1 MKCRSVLSIALATSA
16 LALAATAANAAE
28 LPPIKTTGQNKVP
41 ECATPG
47 RMMAFIKARNTSL
60 DPKFEKIAVH
70 YMREGEALGVRWDY
84 AIAQMAVETNY
95 LSYKQGNGRQGL
107 VNPRQNNFAGLGATG
122 KGQPGESFADVE
134 TGVRA
139 HLQHLL
145 HYAGDTIEN
154 AAAERTRK
162 IQEWGVLKSFHAK
175 IKGPVTFKHLANK
188 WAMDSNYA
196 VSIETHAQRFYS
208 DFCKGADPQPELV
221 AEARGGTAK
230 GHKVAAVAAQPERRA
245 EPEKKI
251 EKPAATA
258 SAEPVSGAELARRA
272 IEDSKTEGNAQ
283 RQGLGVKP
291 MTILNAQQPDAEGP
305 PKAERAEAFDP
316 PAEKEAQAAALPVAK
331 AEKAVAG
338 AGSKAE
344 TARKGAEKT
353 EKSAQ
358 FVTASAGGVAAASA
372 GKLQPSQAGK
382 CRVFT
387 ASYGGHKTILIRAQ
401 ASGMTNYTVL
411 DVNEGQE
418 KREVDA
424 YIAAYAKGGEIA
436 AEFPGQAQ
444 ALDKA
449 FELCPEG

>member
-1 MKCRSVLSIALATSA
+1 MKCRSVLSLALATSA
-16 LALAATAANAAE
+16 LALAATAADAAE

-47 RMMAFIKARNTSL
+47 RVMAFLKARNSSL

-145 HYAGDTIEN
+145 HYAGDTVDN
-154 AAAERTRK
+154 AVAERTRK

-188 WAMDSNYA
+188 WAMDNNYA

-221 AEARGGTAK
+221 AEARGTAK
-230 GHKVAAVAAQPERRA
+230 GPKVAAGAVHSERRA
-245 EPEKKI
+245 EPEKRI
-251 EKPAATA
+251 EKPAVTA
-258 SAEPVSGAELARRA
+258 GAEPVSGADLARRA
-272 IEDSKTEGNAQ
+272 IEDSRAEGNTQ
-283 RQGLGVKP
+283 RHGLGVKP
-291 MTILNAQQPDAEGP
+291 MTILNAQQTDAESPTKG
-305 PKAERAEAFDP
+305 ERAEAFDP
-316 PAEKEAQAAALPVAK
+316 PAEKEAQAISLPAGKV
-331 AEKAVAG
+331 EKAVAG
-338 AGSKAE
+338 SKGE
-344 TARKGAEKT
+344 TADKPSKKT
-353 EKSAQ
+353 EKPAQ
-358 FVTASAGGVAAASA
+358 FVTASAGGAAAASA

-387 ASYGGHKTILIRAQ
+387 ASYGGQKTILIRAQ

-418 KREVDA
+418 QREADA